1 MFTGAS
7 ACIPS
12 ALTWVYLKAL
22 QTWGFCWGNC
32 FKWEEEHFLL
42 ERRLLFPYPL
52 LLVGRYVII
61 HLENIKPSK
70 SKEADKKGKVK
81 PLDLQCCLT
90 FTACL
95 CLFMSPAS
103 TPHAGSMWKQSHKGN
118 KGWFSPAGN
127 QKMQNASC
135 FQAWKVLPFTCKFG
149 VRALLGVCGCR
160 VLCLIFEAGFR
171 HKQCKQHK
179 IYQAWLSPSLPHCPI
194 PLMWNS
200 L

>member
-1 MFTGAS
+1 MKPGPSPQNQVGTVMFTGAS

-22 QTWGFCWGNC
+22 QTWGFCWGSC

-52 LLVGRYVII
+52 LLVGRYAII

-95 CLFMSPAS
+95 CLCLQLV
-103 TPHAGSMWKQSHKGN
+103 HH
-118 KGWFSPAGN
+118 
-127 QKMQNASC
+127 MQD
-135 FQAWKVLPFTCKFG
+135 
-149 VRALLGVCGCR
+149 
-160 VLCLIFEAGFR
+160 LCE
-171 HKQCKQHK
+171 
-179 IYQAWLSPSLPHCPI
+179 
-194 PLMWNS
+194 NS
-200 L
+200 LTKETRGGFHQQVTRKCKMLPVFRPERCCLSHASLESGLCWECVNVEFYVSFLRLVSGISSANSTRSIRPD